1 MDTPFVF
8 LLTKNAENL
17 RRLRQ
22 VFETTGFPV
31 ISCCS
36 TGALLCSCSR
46 GNGCVVIHSTEF
58 TPEEIS
64 KIIRELR
71 LAGFAH
77 AVLLGEQ
84 SPSFARA
91 RIFQKLPICDF
102 FQFNASSKVL
112 QDILKNAFSWTRTQ
126 GKRHVVQFHLKQTW
140 QGLDPTLQTVLRHL
154 FQGATNRDIAEQMA
168 VSMRVVEHRRKKL
181 QETFGVHTFAELI
194 RVATEILD
202 EETIPPSAFPLHN
215 DFPMERFT
223 SPFHTRST

>member
-8 LLTKNAENL
+8 LLTKNAANL

-22 VFETTGFPV
+22 VLETTGFSI

-58 TPEEIS
+58 SPEEIS
-64 KIIRELR
+64 KIVRELR
-71 LAGFAH
+71 MAGFSH
-77 AVLLGEQ
+77 AVLLAEQ

-91 RIFQKLPICDF
+91 RIFQKLPVCDY
-102 FQFNASSKVL
+102 FQFNTSPKIL

-126 GKRHVVQFHLKQTW
+126 GKRHVLQFHLRQTW
-140 QGLDPTLQTVLRHL
+140 EELDPTLQTILRHL
-154 FQGATNRDIAEQMA
+154 YQGATNRDIAEQMA

-181 QETFGVHTFAELI
+181 QEAFGVGTFAELI
-194 RVATEILD
+194 RIATEILD
-202 EETIPPSAFPLHN
+202 EEIIPPSALHQN
-215 DFPMERFT
+215 QSVSLERF
-223 SPFHTRST
+223 STPL